1 MALKQATYR
10 HTGATSVAGSAAL
23 KPVERIDVMSVFKV
37 FGVFFAYTAA
47 VLLLILYLC
56 EGSFTYALDDSYIHL
71 ALAKHLV
78 ENQVWGVTA
87 YEPSASSSSIVW
99 PLLLSALMMIVGTA
113 PLTGFYLSLGLAIG
127 FTFWLHST
135 LRSLLPQEG
144 PLEGVALRT
153 ALLSCVF
160 TLVFIGMEH
169 IFQVWVCLAFALG
182 SARLLAQPRPNA
194 HSLLPVLLLSVLVT
208 SARYEGFALVGSV
221 CILFALRHGVRN
233 MAGRSLLFGVAVGA
247 AALLPVVLFGFMM
260 HRMELPLLPYSVQL
274 KAWAPTVAIRG
285 FWLHLGPKFLINCL
299 SHPEILFLL
308 IGCAITLRTR
318 YQRGL
323 SCWTVPAILQ
333 KIYLITAFVHLEFA
347 MTGVYAR
354 YVAYLTALG
363 VVALALESGPLFQQ
377 GFRLLPRSAYPRR
390 AYRFVAVSTMGTLI
404 LFAAIA
410 HLALPIRAWNIYN
423 QQIQMAR
430 FLGTYYNGQAVAL
443 NDIGAPS
450 FLTDIQMVDIFGLAS
465 KEVAE
470 TRLHGDYGADDI
482 DRLTREKDVQVAIV
496 YDRWFRTVDGSL
508 LPTHWKKVGTWRIPF
523 NINCG
528 WHTVS
533 IYAVAPDAKA
543 TLIRNLS
550 EFSEKLPDGIT
561 EAGVYLEK

>member
-1 MALKQATYR
+1 
-10 HTGATSVAGSAAL
+10 
-23 KPVERIDVMSVFKV
+23 MSVLKV
-37 FGVFFAYTAA
+37 LSVLIAYTAA

-99 PLLLSALMMIVGTA
+99 PLLLSGAMLLIGTA
-113 PLTGFYLSLGLAIG
+113 PLTGFYLSLGLAVG
-127 FTFWLHST
+127 FAVWLHAT
-135 LRSLLPQEG
+135 LRNLLPKEA
-144 PLEGVALRT
+144 PLEGIALRI

-182 SARLLAQPRPNA
+182 AARLLAQSRPTVR
-194 HSLLPVLLLSVLVT
+194 SLLPVLLLSALVT
-208 SARYEGFALVGSV
+208 STRFEGFALVGSV
-221 CILFALRHGVRN
+221 CVLFALRNGLRN
-233 MAGRSLLFGVAVGA
+233 IGGRSFFFGVAVGA
-247 AALLPVVLFGFMM
+247 AALVPVLLFGFMM

-274 KAWAPTVAIRG
+274 KAWAPTVSIRG

-299 SHPEILFLL
+299 SHPEIPLLL
-308 IGCAITLRTR
+308 IGCAITLRAR
-318 YQRGL
+318 YQGGRT
-323 SCWTVPAILQ
+323 CWTVPAILQ
-333 KIYLITAFVHLEFA
+333 MIYLITALVHLEFA
-347 MTGVYAR
+347 ATGVYAR

-377 GFRLLPRSAYPRR
+377 GFRLFPRSAYSRR
-390 AYRFVAVSTMGTLI
+390 SYRFVAVGTMGALI
-404 LFAAIA
+404 LYAAIA

-482 DRLTREKDVQVAIV
+482 DRLTREKNVQVAIV

-508 LPTHWKKVGTWRIPF
+508 LPAHWEKVGTWRIPF

-533 IYAVAPDAKA
+533 IYAVAPEARA
-543 TLIRNLS
+543 SLIAHLS

-561 EAGVYLEK
+561 ETGIYFER